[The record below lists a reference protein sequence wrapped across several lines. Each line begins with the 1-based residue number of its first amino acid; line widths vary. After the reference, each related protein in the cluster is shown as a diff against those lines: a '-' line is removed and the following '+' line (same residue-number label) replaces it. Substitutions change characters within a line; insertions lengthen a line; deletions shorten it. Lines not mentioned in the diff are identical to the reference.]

1 MTTRKKSSFES
12 KQQAM
17 EFAINTFVDG
27 NQLTPDEQEDVQA
40 TGVNIKQVED
50 YVRQVLGSNEPEG
63 ED

>member
-1 MTTRKKSSFES
+1 MTFAN

-27 NQLTPDEQEDVQA
+27 NQLTPDAQEAVQA
-40 TGVNIKQVED
+40 AGVNIKQVED

>member
-1 MTTRKKSSFES
+1 MTSQKVTFKS

-27 NQLTPDEQEDVQA
+27 NQLTSAEQKAVQA
-40 TGVNIKQVED
+40 AGVNIKQVED
-50 YVRQVLGSNEPEG
+50 YVRQALGSNEPEG

>member
-1 MTTRKKSSFES
+1 MTSQKVTFKS

-27 NQLTPDEQEDVQA
+27 NQLTSAEQEAVQA
-40 TGVNIKQVED
+40 AGVNIKQVEA
-50 YVRQVLGSNEPEG
+50 YVRQALGSNEPEG

>member
-1 MTTRKKSSFES
+1 MTFAN

>member
-1 MTTRKKSSFES
+1 MTFAS

-27 NQLTPDEQEDVQA
+27 NQLTSAEQEAVQTA
-40 TGVNIKQVED
+40 GVNIKQVQD
-50 YVRQVLGSNEPEG
+50 YVRQALGSSEPEG

>member
-1 MTTRKKSSFES
+1 MTSQKVTFNS

-27 NQLTPDEQEDVQA
+27 NKLTADEQEAVQA
-40 TGVNIKQVED
+40 AGVNIEQVED
-50 YVRQVLGSNEPEG
+50 YVRQALGSNEPEG

>member
-1 MTTRKKSSFES
+1 MTSQKVTFKS

-27 NQLTPDEQEDVQA
+27 NQLTSAEQEAVQA
-40 TGVNIKQVED
+40 AGVNIKQVEG

>member
-1 MTTRKKSSFES
+1 MTSQKVTFKS

-27 NQLTPDEQEDVQA
+27 NQLTSAEQKAVQA
-40 TGVNIKQVED
+40 AGVNIKQVED

>member
-1 MTTRKKSSFES
+1 MTSQKVTFKS

-17 EFAINTFVDG
+17 EFAINIFVDG
-27 NQLTPDEQEDVQA
+27 NQLTSAEQEAVQA
-40 TGVNIKQVED
+40 AGVNIKQVED

>member
-1 MTTRKKSSFES
+1 MTFAS

-27 NQLTPDEQEDVQA
+27 NQLTDSEEQSVKA
-40 TGVNIKQVED
+40 AGVNIKQVED
-50 YVRQVLGSNEPEG
+50 YVRQALGSTEPEG

>member
-1 MTTRKKSSFES
+1 MTSQKVTFKS

-27 NQLTPDEQEDVQA
+27 NQLTSAEQEAVQA
-40 TGVNIKQVED
+40 AGVNIKQVED
-50 YVRQVLGSNEPEG
+50 HVRQALGSNEPEG

>member
-1 MTTRKKSSFES
+1 MTFAN

-27 NQLTPDEQEDVQA
+27 NQLTPAEQEAVQA
-40 TGVNIKQVED
+40 AGVNIKQVED
-50 YVRQVLGSNEPEG
+50 YVRQVLGSSEPEG

>member
-1 MTTRKKSSFES
+1 MTSQKVTFKS

-27 NQLTPDEQEDVQA
+27 NQLTSAEQEAVQA
-40 TGVNIKQVED
+40 AGVNIKQVED

-63 ED
+63 DD

>member
-1 MTTRKKSSFES
+1 MTSQKVTFKS

-27 NQLTPDEQEDVQA
+27 NQLTSAEQEAVQA
-40 TGVNIKQVED
+40 AGVNIKQVED

>member
-1 MTTRKKSSFES
+1 MTSQKVTFKS

-27 NQLTPDEQEDVQA
+27 NQLTSAEREAVQA
-40 TGVNIKQVED
+40 AGVNIEQVED
-50 YVRQVLGSNEPEG
+50 YVRQALGSNEPEG

>member
-1 MTTRKKSSFES
+1 MTSQKVTFKN

-27 NQLTPDEQEDVQA
+27 NQLTDSEEQSVKA
-40 TGVNIKQVED
+40 AGVNIKQVED
-50 YVRQVLGSNEPEG
+50 YVRQALGSTEPEG